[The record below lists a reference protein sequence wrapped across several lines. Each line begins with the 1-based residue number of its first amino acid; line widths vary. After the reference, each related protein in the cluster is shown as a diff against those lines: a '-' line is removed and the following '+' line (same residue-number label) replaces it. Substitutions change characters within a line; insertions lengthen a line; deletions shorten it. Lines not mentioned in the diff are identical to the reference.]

1 MQQNHHQD
9 QELAT
14 MQQAIQEVTERII
27 EGTASPYALIRRSDL
42 QVLRR
47 LVTAK
52 GES

>member
-1 MQQNHHQD
+1 MQQAIKPEKQ
-9 QELAT
+9 LAT
-14 MQQAIQEVTERII
+14 MQQAIQEVTERVI

>member
-1 MQQNHHQD
+1 MQQLQQPQ

-14 MQQAIQEVTERII
+14 MQQAIQEVTERVI

-47 LVTAK
+47 LVAAK